1 MYFMMFAS
9 QIAVTHPNNAASQC
23 VLTKLGFAPA
33 GHTASSDG
41 QMLVLRPR
49 CRYERVSEL

>member
-9 QIAVTHPNNAASQC
+9 QIAVTHPDNAASQC
-23 VLTKLGFAPA
+23 VLTKLGFTPA

-41 QMLVLRPR
+41 RMLHFRPSR
-49 CRYERVSEL
+49 SY